1 MSRSLTLGSLFDGIG
16 GWLLAAKENDIV
28 PVWSSEIDE
37 YPMAVSKY
45 HFPEVTQMGDITKL
59 DGATLPPV
67 DIICAGSPCQDLSV
81 AGKQEGLN
89 GERSGLFR
97 KAIEIVHDMR
107 EVTGGKYP
115 SWFVWENVPG
125 AFSSNKGADFRT
137 VLEEITKE
145 SIPMPESGKWAKSG
159 MVRGTCCEVAW
170 RVLDAQYWG
179 VPQRRKRIFLIA
191 DFARGGRTQ
200 VLFKPESVP
209 RDLKESKGTRQGAS
223 PSAEASIGAAISFEP
238 GITARLGRLPS
249 QDVSTTLRADM
260 GDNQTAVVYG
270 IGSYASNAMK
280 SKNPHSGIYEADT
293 SRTLDLNGGNPACN
307 QGGMAVVLNDQGGQ
321 SMNITEDKTAT
332 LRAEAHGNTPIVAI
346 EGNGARPSHKGD
358 GYKEGDTMYT
368 LNSTE
373 IHGVATFATKSY
385 TDFTASNVSA
395 TLKAKGGT
403 NGGGSESYV
412 VEEGVMI

>member
-1 MSRSLTLGSLFDGIG
+1 MSKDYLTLGSLFDGIG
-16 GWLLAAKENDIV
+16 GWLLAAEENGIK
-28 PVWSSEIDE
+28 PIWSSEIDE

-45 HFPEVTQMGDITKL
+45 HFPDVEQMGDITKL

-81 AGKQEGLN
+81 AGKQEGLD

-97 KAIEIVHDMR
+97 KAIEIVHEMR

-125 AFSSNKGADFRT
+125 AFSSNKGADFRS

-145 SIPMPESGKWAKSG
+145 SIPMPESAKWAKAG
-159 MVRGTCCEVAW
+159 MVRGSQCDIAW

-191 DFARGGRTQ
+191 DFREKRRAEI
-200 VLFKPESVP
+200 LFGAESLSG
-209 RDLKESKGTRQGAS
+209 DSEACKGARQGAS
-223 PSAEASIGAAISFEP
+223 ADVEASAGTAISFEP
-238 GITARLGRLPS
+238 GITARLGRPPS
-249 QDVSTTLRADM
+249 QDISTTLRAGM

-280 SKNPHSGIYEADT
+280 SNNPHSGIYEADT

-321 SMNITEDKTAT
+321 SMNVTEDKTAT
-332 LRAEAHGNTPIVAI
+332 LRAEAHGNNPIVAI
-346 EGNGARPSHKGD
+346 EGTGSRPSHHGD
-358 GYKEGDTMYT
+358 GYKESDIMYT

-373 IHGVATFATKSY
+373 IHCVATFATKSY
-385 TDFTASNVSA
+385 TEIETSDVSA

-403 NGGGSESYV
+403 CGGGSESYV
-412 VEEGVMI
+412 VQN

>member
-1 MSRSLTLGSLFDGIG
+1 
-16 GWLLAAKENDIV
+16 
-28 PVWSSEIDE
+28 
-37 YPMAVSKY
+37 MAVSKY
-45 HFPEVTQMGDITKL
+45 HFPYVEQMGDITKL

-81 AGKQEGLN
+81 AGKQEGLD

-97 KAIEIVHDMR
+97 KAIEIVHRMR
-107 EVTGGKYP
+107 EATGGNYP
-115 SWFVWENVPG
+115 SWFVWENVSG
-125 AFSSNKGADFRT
+125 AFSSNRGSDFRT

-145 SIPMPESGKWAKSG
+145 SIPMPDSEKWAKSG
-159 MVRGTCCEVAW
+159 MVRGSQCEVAW

-179 VPQRRKRIFLIA
+179 VPQRRKRIFLVA
-191 DFARGGRTQ
+191 DFRKKCRAE

-209 RDLKESKGTRQGAS
+209 GDSEACKGAGQGAS
-223 PSAEASIGAAISFEP
+223 PSAKAGIGAAISFEP
-238 GITARLGRLPS
+238 GITARLGRELS
-249 QDVSTTLRADM
+249 KDVSTTLRAKM

-270 IGSYASNAMK
+270 IGSHGSNAMK

-321 SMNITEDKTAT
+321 SMNVTKDKTAT

-373 IHGVATFATKSY
+373 VHGVATFAAKSY
-385 TDFTASNVSA
+385 TDFKASDVSA
-395 TLKAKGGT
+395 TIKAKGGT

-412 VEEGVMI
+412 VETGKR